1 MRAAPEERLGHA
13 AAPAMTLIENTLI
26 TSHSEDVINQ
36 WGIIKFDNVKE
47 KTKDI
52 VSEFDVRTPTLD
64 NAAASL
70 SGGNLQKFVI
80 GREILQKPR
89 VFVVNQPTWGV
100 DAAAAAFIRQS
111 ILNLASNDS
120 AVVVISQDLDELFE
134 ICDTFSV
141 LTNGRMS
148 KSHDIR
154 SLSSEDVGLLMGG
167 SDLDRKSHDT
177 A

>member
-1 MRAAPEERLGHA
+1 MDLHFKK
-13 AAPAMTLIENTLI
+13 N
-26 TSHSEDVINQ
+26 VI
-36 WGIIKFDNVKE
+36 KDFNV
-47 KTKDI
+47 
-52 VSEFDVRTPTLD
+52 VTPGSD
-64 NAAASL
+64 AKASSL

-141 LTNGRMS
+141 LTNGHLS

-167 SDLDRKSHDT
+167 SDLDLKNRDK